1 VHSFSKF
8 LFAFASLSIASC
20 GTENGGVDNG
30 GGAGMLGAGTGGTS
44 GTAGV
49 TTSGGAGATAG
60 SAGSS
65 GSGGSM
71 GGAAAA
77 SGTSGNGGSA
87 GVLLAGA
94 GGQSG
99 DTASGGNA
107 GSVATGGAGG
117 AAGTPSSG
125 GMAGASGDGG
135 GAGVSGQAGA
145 AGGAGMPACG
155 NPQTL
160 KEAGDCTGR
169 PVGVALSIRYLDD
182 PEYAERALHFN
193 YVTPE
198 DEMKWDVTEPQ
209 RGVFTFEQGDQIV
222 EFAEANDMAVKGH
235 TLLWHNQL
243 PTWLTNLNNENDVRD
258 AMLGH
263 IEGVMDHYAGRVIA
277 WDVVN
282 EAFNDDATRRD
293 SVFQRYLGDSYIE
306 EAFIAARAADP
317 TVKLYYNDYDI
328 ESAYDKAD
336 AVYEMVAD
344 FVARDIPI
352 DGVGMQMHTRTR
364 DEDPPIP
371 EFVFNLERILALGL
385 EVVIS
390 EMDVR
395 LCDDGTFEKQAERYH
410 DIVAECI
417 ARPGCT
423 AVTVW
428 GITDQYSFLNARTDL
443 VCQGAEPP
451 RPLLWDDDYNA
462 KPAYDALLQALAG
475 R

>member
-1 VHSFSKF
+1 
-8 LFAFASLSIASC
+8 
-20 GTENGGVDNG
+20 
-30 GGAGMLGAGTGGTS
+30 M
-44 GTAGV
+44 
-49 TTSGGAGATAG
+49 
-60 SAGSS
+60 
-65 GSGGSM
+65 
-71 GGAAAA
+71 
-77 SGTSGNGGSA
+77 
-87 GVLLAGA
+87 
-94 GGQSG
+94 
-99 DTASGGNA
+99 
-107 GSVATGGAGG
+107 
-117 AAGTPSSG
+117 
-125 GMAGASGDGG
+125 
-135 GAGVSGQAGA
+135 AGA
-145 AGGAGMPACG
+145 AGMLPHCE
-155 NPQTL
+155 NPVTL
-160 KEAGDCTGR
+160 KDAGACTGR
-169 PVGVALSIRYLDD
+169 PVGVALSIRYLDE

-209 RGVFTFEQGDQIV
+209 RGVFTFDQGDQIV
-222 EFAEANDMAVKGH
+222 DFAEANGMAVKGH

-243 PTWLTNLNNENDVRD
+243 PAWLTNLNNAADVRS
-258 AMLGH
+258 AMLDH
-263 IEGVMDHYAGRVIA
+263 IEGLMDHYRGRVIA

-293 SVFQRYLGDSYIE
+293 SIFQRHLGDSYIE

-364 DEDPPIP
+364 DEDPPVP
-371 EFVFNLERILALGL
+371 EFIFNLERILALGL

-410 DIVAECI
+410 DIVAACI
-417 ARPGCT
+417 ARPGCN

-428 GITDQYSFLNARTDL
+428 GITDKYSFLNARTDL
-443 VCQGAEPP
+443 VCQGSEPP
-451 RPLLWDDDYNA
+451 RPLLWDDDYNV
-462 KPAYDALLQALAG
+462 KPAYDGLLEALAG

>member
-1 VHSFSKF
+1 MP
-8 LFAFASLSIASC
+8 ANC
-20 GTENGGVDNG
+20 DNP
-30 GGAGMLGAGTGGTS
+30 AMLKD
-44 GTAGV
+44 
-49 TTSGGAGATAG
+49 AGA
-60 SAGSS
+60 
-65 GSGGSM
+65 
-71 GGAAAA
+71 
-77 SGTSGNGGSA
+77 
-87 GVLLAGA
+87 
-94 GGQSG
+94 
-99 DTASGGNA
+99 
-107 GSVATGGAGG
+107 
-117 AAGTPSSG
+117 
-125 GMAGASGDGG
+125 
-135 GAGVSGQAGA
+135 
-145 AGGAGMPACG
+145 
-155 NPQTL
+155 
-160 KEAGDCTGR
+160 CTGR
-169 PVGVALSIRYLDD
+169 PVGVALSIRYLDE

-209 RGVFTFEQGDQIV
+209 RGVFTFDQGDQIV
-222 EFAEANDMAVKGH
+222 EFAEANGMTVKGH

-243 PTWLTNLNNENDVRD
+243 PAWLTNLNNATDVRS

-263 IEGVMDHYAGRVIA
+263 IEGVMDHYRGRVIA

-293 SVFQRYLGDSYIE
+293 SIFQRHLGDSYIE

-364 DEDPPIP
+364 DEDPPVP
-371 EFVFNLERILALGL
+371 EFIFNLERILALGL

-395 LCDDGTFEKQAERYH
+395 LCDDGTFEKQAQRYH
-410 DIVAECI
+410 DIVAACI
-417 ARPGCT
+417 ARPGCN

-428 GITDQYSFLNARTDL
+428 GITDKYSFLNARTDL
-443 VCQGAEPP
+443 VCQGADPP
-451 RPLLWDDDYNA
+451 RPLLWDDDYNV
-462 KPAYDALLQALAG
+462 KPAYDGLLEALAG